1 MGVIFTLTL
10 IIWLWIFRFSL
21 KLTMPRERI
30 STRSNIPVASNPK
43 LPSKKSQTENLNS
56 KEGTKLKI
64 NSKSRSSKNRIQVT
78 DGGDVVRRPLSV
90 VDCNATYTV
99 KSAGSNSSYEDKNDV
114 FYNDIKSMDNKK
126 SVRNAKVNATASTR
140 SSRNCSQSEHQS
152 LPFPC
157 KLEDAAT
164 TSKTGESSSPPESK
178 FNSQIPSIA
187 LDDHDFLP
195 EDVINIEV
203 DDGLFEYSREVVLYL
218 MHLETTDPIPPSFL
232 KEGSITAN
240 MRSILVDWLIQVQH
254 HLKLSQ
260 ETLYLAVGILDMV
273 LHRRDVH
280 ADKLQLVGITALL
293 VASKLEEY
301 YPADIKKLLH
311 MTENSYS
318 RLQVTHMER
327 TMLQVLEFQL
337 YLPSPQ
343 VFLLRFTRAA
353 LRSEDSEFVKTCQ
366 FIMDTY
372 LPHALHPCTPPSC
385 LAAAAVASAILVY
398 HVSSNPTYA
407 IPSTFIWT
415 PTLIHYTTYSF
426 SSIHNTCILMLDQ
439 LRATTCSNA
448 KLTGSLNKY
457 KSFSQ
462 HQRLALARHLS
473 VDVLQRSFTVLTS
486 WK

>member
-1 MGVIFTLTL
+1 MG
-10 IIWLWIFRFSL
+10 
-21 KLTMPRERI
+21 
-30 STRSNIPVASNPK
+30 
-43 LPSKKSQTENLNS
+43 
-56 KEGTKLKI
+56 
-64 NSKSRSSKNRIQVT
+64 
-78 DGGDVVRRPLSV
+78 
-90 VDCNATYTV
+90 
-99 KSAGSNSSYEDKNDV
+99 
-114 FYNDIKSMDNKK
+114 DNKK
-126 SVRNAKVNATASTR
+126 SVRNVKVIAKDSTH
-140 SSRNCSQSEHQS
+140 SSRKCSKSEHRS
-152 LPFPC
+152 KPYPC

-164 TSKTGESSSPPESK
+164 TTHTGESLSPPESELI
-178 FNSQIPSIA
+178 SQIPLIA
-187 LDDHDFLP
+187 LDDQEYLP
-195 EDVINIEV
+195 EGVINIEV
-203 DDGLFEYSREVVLYL
+203 DDGLYEYSRYIVLYL
-218 MHLETTDPIPPSFL
+218 MHLETTDPIPPNFL
-232 KEGSITAN
+232 EEGSITAN

-254 HLKLSQ
+254 HLKLCQ

-280 ADKLQLVGITALL
+280 AEKLQLVGITALL

-311 MTENSYS
+311 LTENSFS

-327 TMLQVLEFQL
+327 TMLKVLEFQV

-366 FIMDTY
+366 YIMDTY
-372 LPHALHPCTPPSC
+372 LPHALHPYTPPSC

-398 HVSSNPTYA
+398 HVSSNPNEA
-407 IPSTFIWT
+407 ISSTFIWT

-426 SSIHNTCILMLDQ
+426 SSIHNTCIMMMDQ
-439 LRATTCSNA
+439 LRAATCSNA

-457 KSFSQ
+457 KSLSQ

-473 VDVLQRSFTVLTS
+473 VDVLQKSCTVLTS

>member
-1 MGVIFTLTL
+1 
-10 IIWLWIFRFSL
+10 
-21 KLTMPRERI
+21 MPRERI
-30 STRSNIPVASNPK
+30 STRSNIPVATNPK
-43 LPSKKSQTENLNS
+43 LASRKSQTENLNL
-56 KEGTKLKI
+56 KEGTKPKV
-64 NSKSRSSKNRIQVT
+64 NSKSRASKNKMQGT
-78 DGGDVVRRPLSV
+78 DGGDVVRRHLSV
-90 VDCNATYTV
+90 VDCNATL
-99 KSAGSNSSYEDKNDV
+99 KSAGSNSSFEDKNDV
-114 FYNDIKSMDNKK
+114 FYNDDKSMDNKK
-126 SVRNAKVNATASTR
+126 SVRNAKVIVKASTR
-140 SSRNCSQSEHQS
+140 SSRKCSKSEHRS
-152 LPFPC
+152 KPYPC

-164 TSKTGESSSPPESK
+164 TSHTGESLSPPESK
-178 FNSQIPSIA
+178 LISQIPLIA
-187 LDDHDFLP
+187 LDDQEYLP
-195 EDVINIEV
+195 EGVFNIEV
-203 DDGLFEYSREVVLYL
+203 DDGLYEYSSDIVLYL
-218 MHLETTDPIPPSFL
+218 MHLETTEPIPPSFL
-232 KEGSITAN
+232 DEGSITAN

-254 HLKLSQ
+254 HLKLCQ

-280 ADKLQLVGITALL
+280 AEKLQLVGITALL

-311 MTENSYS
+311 LTENSFS

-327 TMLQVLEFQL
+327 TMLKVLEFQV

-366 FIMDTY
+366 YIMDTY

-385 LAAAAVASAILVY
+385 LAAAAVASAILIY
-398 HVSSNPTYA
+398 YISSNLNDA
-407 IPSTFIWT
+407 ISSTFIWT

-426 SSIHNTCILMLDQ
+426 SSIHNTCIMMLDQ
-439 LRATTCSNA
+439 LRAATSSNA

-457 KSFSQ
+457 KSLSQ

-473 VDVLQRSFTVLTS
+473 VDVLQRSCTVLTS

>member
-1 MGVIFTLTL
+1 
-10 IIWLWIFRFSL
+10 
-21 KLTMPRERI
+21 MPRERI
-30 STRSNIPVASNPK
+30 STRSNIPVATNPK
-43 LPSKKSQTENLNS
+43 FASRKSQNENLNQ
-56 KEGTKLKI
+56 KEGIKPKI
-64 NSKSRSSKNRIQVT
+64 NSKSRASKNRTQVN
-78 DGGDVVRRPLSV
+78 DAGDVVRRHLSV
-90 VDCNATYTV
+90 VDYNATV

-114 FYNDIKSMDNKK
+114 FYTDIKSMDDKN
-126 SVRNAKVNATASTR
+126 SVRNAKVITEASTR
-140 SSRNCSQSEHQS
+140 SLRKGSKNGQRSM
-152 LPFPC
+152 PFP
-157 KLEDAAT
+157 
-164 TSKTGESSSPPESK
+164 SKIDDVTFTIQTGESISPYESK
-178 FNSQIPSIA
+178 RSSQIPCIA
-187 LDDHDFLP
+187 LDDRDHLP
-195 EDVINIEV
+195 EDVLNIEV
-203 DDGLFEYSREVVLYL
+203 DDGLYEYSRDIVFYL
-218 MHLETTDPIPPSFL
+218 MHLETTDPIPPNFL
-232 KEGSITAN
+232 EEGSITAN

-254 HLKLSQ
+254 HLKLCQ

-385 LAAAAVASAILVY
+385 LAAAAVASASLVY
-398 HVSSNPTYA
+398 YVSSNPHDA
-407 IPSTFIWT
+407 IPLKFIWT
-415 PTLIHYTTYSF
+415 PTLIYYTTYSF
-426 SSIHNTCILMLDQ
+426 SSIHNTCIMMLDQ
-439 LRATTCSNA
+439 LRAVTCSNA

-473 VDVLQRSFTVLTS
+473 VDVLQKSCTVLTS

>member
-1 MGVIFTLTL
+1 
-10 IIWLWIFRFSL
+10 
-21 KLTMPRERI
+21 MPRERI
-30 STRSNIPVASNPK
+30 STRSNIPVTSNPK
-43 LPSKKSQTENLNS
+43 LASRKSRTENLNP
-56 KEGTKLKI
+56 KEGTKPKI
-64 NSKSRSSKNRIQVT
+64 NSKSRTSKNKIHVT
-78 DGGDVVRRPLSV
+78 DGDVVRRHLSV
-90 VDCNATYTV
+90 VDCNATV
-99 KSAGSNSSYEDKNDV
+99 KSVGSNSSYEDKNDV
-114 FYNDIKSMDNKK
+114 FHIDIKSMDDKK
-126 SVRNAKVNATASTR
+126 SARNAKVITETSKR
-140 SSRNCSQSEHQS
+140 SFRKGSKNEQRSM
-152 LPFPC
+152 PFHC
-157 KLEDAAT
+157 KLEDVIT
-164 TSKTGESSSPPESK
+164 TSQTGESISPPESK
-178 FNSQIPSIA
+178 PSCQIPIIA
-187 LDDHDFLP
+187 LDDQDYLP
-195 EDVINIEV
+195 EDVLNIEV
-203 DDGLFEYSREVVLYL
+203 DDGLYEYSRDIVFYL
-218 MHLETTDPIPPSFL
+218 MHLETTDPIPPNFL
-232 KEGSITAN
+232 EEGSITAN

-254 HLKLSQ
+254 HLKLCQ

-385 LAAAAVASAILVY
+385 LAAAAVASASLVY
-398 HVSSNPTYA
+398 YVSSNPHDA
-407 IPSTFIWT
+407 IPLKFIWT
-415 PTLIHYTTYSF
+415 PTLIYYTTYSF
-426 SSIHNTCILMLDQ
+426 SSIHNTCIMMLDQ
-439 LRATTCSNA
+439 LRAATSSNA

-457 KSFSQ
+457 KSLSQ

-473 VDVLQRSFTVLTS
+473 VDVLQRSCTVLTS

>member
-1 MGVIFTLTL
+1 
-10 IIWLWIFRFSL
+10 
-21 KLTMPRERI
+21 MPRERI
-30 STRSNIPVASNPK
+30 STRSNIPVATNPK
-43 LPSKKSQTENLNS
+43 LASRKSQNENLNP
-56 KEGTKLKI
+56 KEGIKPKI
-64 NSKSRSSKNRIQVT
+64 NSKSRASKNRTQVS
-78 DGGDVVRRPLSV
+78 DAGDVERRHLSV
-90 VDCNATYTV
+90 VDCNAIL

-114 FYNDIKSMDNKK
+114 FYTDIKGMDDKK
-126 SVRNAKVNATASTR
+126 SVRNAKVITR
-140 SSRNCSQSEHQS
+140 SLPKGSKNGQHSM
-152 LPFPC
+152 PFPS
-157 KLEDAAT
+157 KIEDV
-164 TSKTGESSSPPESK
+164 TSTSPTGESISPHESK
-178 FNSQIPSIA
+178 PSSQIPCIA
-187 LDDHDFLP
+187 LDDRDHLP
-195 EDVINIEV
+195 EDVLNIEV
-203 DDGLFEYSREVVLYL
+203 DDGLYEYSRDIVLYL
-218 MHLETTDPIPPSFL
+218 MHLETTDPIPPNFL
-232 KEGSITAN
+232 EEGSITAN

-254 HLKLSQ
+254 HFKLCQ

-280 ADKLQLVGITALL
+280 AEKLQLVGITALL

-301 YPADIKKLLH
+301 YPVDIKKLLH
-311 MTENSYS
+311 LTDNSFS

-327 TMLQVLEFQL
+327 TMLKVLEFQV

-366 FIMDTY
+366 YIIDTY

-398 HVSSNPTYA
+398 CVSSNPNDS
-407 IPSTFIWT
+407 ISSTFIWT

-426 SSIHNTCILMLDQ
+426 TSIHNTCIMMLDQ

-457 KSFSQ
+457 KSLSQ

-473 VDVLQRSFTVLTS
+473 VDVLQKSCTVLTS